1 MFSLLIVNFTASGDN
16 ESMKKQNTSRSPRN
30 QEKKKFTRDMIG
42 APQNDLRHTGHI
54 GYDGINFGDIPVGPE
69 KVEKIIPIKGGSSGS
84 STLRSTTSDGSGS
97 GIGAT
102 INVGPNATVNIPNGH
117 SAHNNHSS
125 SLSSGSSSLS
135 PHTTL
140 SGGGSGSIALT
151 PSNSNHTQDS
161 TDSGLQELE
170 DFEFPDLSLSE
181 SLGDFGTS
189 FIDDMMRDFKTS
201 YSNTNENNN
210 SAKQQS
216 SAAASMRSD
225 SYNGHGVRSGTCD
238 TERISN
244 NGEDDSET
252 VAV

>member
-1 MFSLLIVNFTASGDN
+1 MSCLPCT
-16 ESMKKQNTSRSPRN
+16 
-30 QEKKKFTRDMIG
+30 
-42 APQNDLRHTGHI
+42 
-54 GYDGINFGDIPVGPE
+54 
-69 KVEKIIPIKGGSSGS
+69 GS

-151 PSNSNHTQDS
+151 SSNSNHTQDS

-170 DFEFPDLSLSE
+170 DFEFPDLSLSVCITQ
-181 SLGDFGTS
+181 D
-189 FIDDMMRDFKTS
+189 
-201 YSNTNENNN
+201 
-210 SAKQQS
+210 
-216 SAAASMRSD
+216 RSD
-225 SYNGHGVRSGTCD
+225 TAACFCSLFFDIVRKKSTNLTAGNLRKCTATKCSPFLSCLFS
-238 TERISN
+238 TAER
-244 NGEDDSET
+244 
-252 VAV
+252 